1 MFYFYKYNNN
11 ILKTKQLL
19 LHIIFMIYDSG
30 DLYIEINERMSGK
43 TTRLIE
49 NIAEY
54 IIRTNEHV
62 CLMTVNRKLYDYI
75 KRRLFYLYPNICPNK
90 IIYVS
95 INNRNNINFS
105 ENVITNNGYVS
116 TTCDYFSICKDFG
129 YNLRLYVDEFYYI
142 PNRKYNLFL
151 VKNGYYCTSIEDF
164 KYHKID
170 IEEEDLEI
178 FLDFKTW
185 KRKKIIHSILNLK
198 E

>member
-1 MFYFYKYNNN
+1 
-11 ILKTKQLL
+11 
-19 LHIIFMIYDSG
+19 MIYDNNG
-30 DLYIEINERMSGK
+30 LYIEINERMSGK

-54 IIRTNEHV
+54 VIRTNEHI
-62 CLMTVNRKLYDYI
+62 CLMTVNRTMYDYI
-75 KRRLFYLYPNICPNK
+75 KRKLFVLYPNVCQNK
-90 IIYVS
+90 IIYV
-95 INNRNNINFS
+95 NNNFHRV
-105 ENVITNNGYVS
+105 EHVIYHEDLIANKYIKTK
-116 TTCDYFSICKDFG
+116 CDYFTICKDFG

-142 PNRKYNLFL
+142 PNRKCNLFL
-151 VKNGYYCTSIEDF
+151 VKNGYYCTSIEIEEEALS

-185 KRKKIIHSILNLK
+185 KRKKIIDTVLNLK

>member
-1 MFYFYKYNNN
+1 M
-11 ILKTKQLL
+11 ILSY
-19 LHIIFMIYDSG
+19 IIFMIYDNNG
-30 DLYIEINERMSGK
+30 LYIEINERMSGK

-54 IIRTNEHV
+54 IIRTNEHI
-62 CLMTVNRKLYDYI
+62 CLMTVNRKMYDYI
-75 KRRLFYLYPNICPNK
+75 KHKLYVLYPNVCPNK
-90 IIYVS
+90 IIYV
-95 INNRNNINFS
+95 NNTFHKGEYFIYHEDLIVNKYIQ
-105 ENVITNNGYVS
+105 TK
-116 TTCDYFSICKDFG
+116 CDYFFICKNFG

-142 PNRKYNLFL
+142 KDRKYNLFL
-151 VKNGYYCTSIEDF
+151 VKNGYYCTSIEEEDF

-170 IEEEDLEI
+170 IEEKDLEI